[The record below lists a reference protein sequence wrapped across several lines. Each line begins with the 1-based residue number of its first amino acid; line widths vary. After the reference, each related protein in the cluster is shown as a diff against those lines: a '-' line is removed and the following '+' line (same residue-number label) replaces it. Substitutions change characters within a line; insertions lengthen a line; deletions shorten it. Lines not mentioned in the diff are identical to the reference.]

1 MEATT
6 AIKIAHLLPTTLID
20 YPSKV
25 AALAYTAGCNFRCPF
40 CHNSELVLPEKI
52 QTMQLIPEKDV
63 LYFLRE
69 RENFLDALSI
79 TGGEPTLHD
88 DLPRFIKRVKQLGLL
103 VKLDTNGSR
112 PEVLKEL
119 FDNHLLDY
127 VAMDVKGP
135 ATRYSELAGVQV
147 DLDAIRRSIKLIMKN
162 APDYEF
168 RTTVAPTIT
177 AKDIENTVELVEG
190 AKRYFLQAFVV
201 PEGKDLVDPTWNGKT
216 GLSKTE
222 LEGVWKRIEENF
234 PDGGVR

>member
-1 MEATT
+1 M
-6 AIKIAHLLPTTLID
+6 KIAQLLPTTLID
-20 YPSKV
+20 YPGKV

-52 QTMQLIPEKDV
+52 QTMHLIPENDV

-69 RENFLDALSI
+69 RGNFLDALSI
-79 TGGEPTLHD
+79 TGGEPTLHG

-119 FDNHLLDY
+119 FDDHLLDY

-135 ATRYSELAGVQV
+135 ANRCDDLAGVHV
-147 DLDAIRRSIKLIMKN
+147 DLDAIGRSIKLIMDR

-177 AKDIENTVELVEG
+177 AEDIEDTVEPVQG
-190 AKRYFLQAFVV
+190 ARRYFLQAFVV
-201 PEGKDLVDPTWNGKT
+201 PEGKDLVDPSWNGKT
-216 GLSKTE
+216 ALSKAE
-222 LEGVWKRIEENF
+222 LEGVWERIKGNF
-234 PDGGVR
+234 SDGGVR

>member
-1 MEATT
+1 M
-6 AIKIAHLLPTTLID
+6 KIAQLLPTTLID
-20 YPSKV
+20 YPNKV
-25 AALAYTAGCNFRCPF
+25 AALIYTSGCNFRCPF
-40 CHNSELVLPEKI
+40 CHNSELVLPEKME
-52 QTMQLIPEKDV
+52 TMQLIPENDV

-69 RENFLDALSI
+69 RGNFLDALSI

-88 DLPRFIKRVKQLGLL
+88 DLPRFIKRVKQTGLL

-112 PEVLKEL
+112 PEVLEEL
-119 FDNHLLDY
+119 FDNHLVDY

-135 ATRYSELAGVQV
+135 AARYSELAGVRV
-147 DLDAIRRSIKLIMKN
+147 DLDAIRRSIELIMKN

-177 AKDIENTVELVEG
+177 PEDIEDTVELVNG

-201 PEGKDLVDPTWNGKT
+201 PVGKDLVDPTWNKKT
-216 GLSKTE
+216 ALSKTE
-222 LEGVWKRIEENF
+222 LESVWEKIKGSF

>member
-1 MEATT
+1 M
-6 AIKIAHLLPTTLID
+6 KIAQLLPTTLID
-20 YPSKV
+20 YPNKV

-40 CHNSELVLPEKI
+40 CHTSELVLPEKMEK
-52 QTMQLIPEKDV
+52 MQLIPENDV

-69 RENFLDALSI
+69 RGNFLDALSI

-112 PEVLKEL
+112 PEVLEEL
-119 FDNHLLDY
+119 LHNHLLDY

-135 ATRYSELAGVQV
+135 AVRYSELAGVRV
-147 DLDAIRRSIKLIMKN
+147 DLAAIRRSIKLIMEY

-177 AKDIENTVELVEG
+177 PEDIEDTVELIQG

-201 PEGKDLVDPTWNGKT
+201 PEGKDLVDPTWNEKSA
-216 GLSKTE
+216 LSKTE
-222 LEGVWKRIEENF
+222 LEGVWEKIKGNF

>member
-1 MEATT
+1 M
-6 AIKIAHLLPTTLID
+6 KIAQLLPTTLID
-20 YPSKV
+20 YPNKV
-25 AALAYTAGCNFRCPF
+25 AALIYTSGCNFRCPF

-52 QTMQLIPEKDV
+52 RTMQLIPENDV
-63 LYFLRE
+63 LYFLHE
-69 RENFLDALSI
+69 RGNFLDALSI

-88 DLPRFIKRVKQLGLL
+88 DLPRFIKRVKQTGLL

-112 PEVLKEL
+112 PEVLVEL
-119 FDNHLLDY
+119 FGSHLLDY

-135 ATRYSELAGVQV
+135 ARRYSELAGTHV
-147 DLDAIRRSIKLIMKN
+147 DLDAIRRSIELIMKN

-177 AKDIENTVELVEG
+177 PEDIEDTIELIQG

-201 PEGKDLVDPTWNGKT
+201 PQGKDLVDPTWNGKRS
-216 GLSKTE
+216 LSKSE
-222 LEGVWKRIEENF
+222 LEGVWEKIKECF

>member
-1 MEATT
+1 M
-6 AIKIAHLLPTTLID
+6 KIAQLLPTTLID
-20 YPSKV
+20 YPNKV

-52 QTMQLIPEKDV
+52 QTMPLIPENDI

-69 RENFLDALSI
+69 RGNFLDALSI

-112 PEVLKEL
+112 PEVLREL

-135 ATRYSELAGVQV
+135 AARYCELAGVNV
-147 DLDAIRRSIKLIMKN
+147 DLDAILRSIKIIMN
-162 APDYEF
+162 RAPDYEF

-177 AKDIENTVELVEG
+177 PEDIENTVDLLQG
-190 AKRYFLQAFVV
+190 AKRYFLQTFIV
-201 PEGKDLVDPTWNGKT
+201 PEGKELVDPAWNEKSA
-216 GLSKTE
+216 LSKAE
-222 LEGVWKRIEENF
+222 LDDVWKKIKGNF
-234 PDGGVR
+234 PHGGVR

>member
-1 MEATT
+1 M
-6 AIKIAHLLPTTLID
+6 KIAHLLPTTLID
-20 YPSKV
+20 YPNRV
-25 AALAYTAGCNFRCPF
+25 AALIYTSGCNFRCPF

-52 QTMQLIPEKDV
+52 QKMQLIPENDV

-69 RENFLDALSI
+69 RGNFLDALSI

-112 PEVLKEL
+112 PEVLKGL
-119 FDNHLLDY
+119 FDSHLLDY

-135 ATRYSELAGVQV
+135 AARYSELAGAQV
-147 DLDAIRRSIKLIMKN
+147 DLDAIRRSIELIMKN

-177 AKDIENTVELVEG
+177 PTDIENTVELVNG

-201 PEGKDLVDPTWNGKT
+201 PEGKDLVDPSWNDKSA
-216 GLSKTE
+216 LSKTE
-222 LEGVWKRIEENF
+222 LEGVWEKIKGSF